1 MNYFLYS
8 ILDFINQ
15 KTKGKQTKYIS
26 IPYTP
31 EGKLKGD
38 NPVSEFMIK
47 FPIVIPTVAF

>member
-1 MNYFLYS
+1 MNYFYS
-8 ILDFINQ
+8 ILNFINQ
-15 KTKGKQTKYIS
+15 KTKGKQTIYIN